1 MIMEDKYSLVYMTVN
16 MIILLLLYYLI
27 HLYYIFFNN
36 FLLTRQRL
44 KRLYFLIR
52 SSSCENIFVSFP
64 FPLLH
69 RAHDQSHQT
78 EVHPHRQ
85 QPIHRFLSHLRPG
98 IIPGSN

>member
-1 MIMEDKYSLVYMTVN
+1 MTVN

-44 KRLYFLIR
+44 ETALFSHL
-52 SSSCENIFVSFP
+52 SSSCENTNSFL

-69 RAHDQSHQT
+69 RAHDFVKKFIRIANNTNPSHFVLFFDQD
-78 EVHPHRQ
+78 
-85 QPIHRFLSHLRPG
+85 
-98 IIPGSN
+98 